1 MIKAIFFDVDGTLVS
16 FKTHK
21 IPEDTRQALR
31 LAAANGIKL
40 FVATGRQHLEAERV
54 LPKELFDGFIA
65 LNGQY
70 CYAGKEMVRKQAI
83 DPGDLRVLVERLSHD
98 PYPCEFV
105 EENRLY
111 MNMVND
117 TVRKSHG
124 EVALGLPPV
133 EDISGVPNREIF
145 QIVAFFDAS
154 QEEAEM
160 SLLPHCEATR
170 WSPLFTD
177 IVPKGGSKRVGIE
190 AMLRHFGLTAAEA
203 MAFGDGGNDIPM
215 LRYVSTGIAMGNAS
229 PDVKAAADD
238 TTDSVDEGGV
248 YHALKRYHII

>member
-21 IPEDTRQALR
+21 VPEDTLQALQ
-31 LAAANGIKL
+31 LAAANGVKL

-54 LPKELFDGFIA
+54 LPKGLFDGFIT

-83 DPGDLRVLVERLSHD
+83 DPGDLRALVKRLSHT

-111 MNMVND
+111 INMIDDV
-117 TVRKSHG
+117 VRKSHE
-124 EVALGLPPV
+124 EVALALPSV
-133 EDISGVPNREIF
+133 EDISGVPEREIF
-145 QIVAFFDAS
+145 QMVAFFDAS
-154 QEEAEM
+154 REDAEM
-160 SLLPHCEATR
+160 ALLPHCEAAR

-177 IVPKGGSKRVGIE
+177 IIPKGGSKRVGIQ
-190 AMLRHFGLTAAEA
+190 AMLAHFGLTAAEA

-215 LRYVSTGIAMGNAS
+215 LQYVSTGIAMGNAS
-229 PDVKAAADD
+229 PTVKAAADD
-238 TTDSVDEGGV
+238 TTDCVDEGGV
-248 YHALKRYHII
+248 YNALKRYSII